1 MYNEVKLY
9 KQQTSKHIE
18 DLDKIGLFFKTC
30 RSMGPYGATKFL
42 KQNHYPWCTYV
53 KLPFMFEPKSW
64 AK

>member
-30 RSMGPYGATKFL
+30 RSMGPYGATNF
-42 KQNHYPWCTYV
+42 
-53 KLPFMFEPKSW
+53 
-64 AK
+64 